1 VSSQAAFA
9 APEPGA
15 GQLPAA
21 RRGSGSTEPVRAR
34 DVQVDKLFRARCRRD
49 GCGWTGGE
57 HATYQDAN
65 AERETHLKQ
74 HTLAGED
81 GR

>member
-1 VSSQAAFA
+1 LAV
-9 APEPGA
+9 PEPEA
-15 GQLPAA
+15 GQLPATRHGIA
-21 RRGSGSTEPVRAR
+21 SAEPVRAR

-57 HATYQDAN
+57 HAAYQEAN
-65 AERETHLKQ
+65 AEREAHLKQ
-74 HTLAGED
+74 HTLVGED

>member
-1 VSSQAAFA
+1 V
-9 APEPGA
+9 PEPEA
-15 GQLPAA
+15 GQLLAA
-21 RRGSGSTEPVRAR
+21 RHGIASTEPVRAR

-57 HATYQDAN
+57 HATYQEAN
-65 AERETHLKQ
+65 AEREAHLKQ
-74 HTLAGED
+74 HTLAVED